1 MKTKINI
8 EPKKMLNKAMNT
20 TKNVAIKANDYALN
34 TTETVVTESL
44 EVAEQ
49 WQTVA
54 NKAIKGG
61 LKLAAAQQDLVF
73 EALNI
78 AKGQF
83 KLSKKRFTKLMA

>member
-1 MKTKINI
+1 MKTKINL
-8 EPKKMLNKAMNT
+8 EPKKMLNKAMDT
-20 TKNVAIKANDYALN
+20 TKNVAVKANDYALN

-54 NKAIKGG
+54 NKAIKDGF
-61 LKLAAAQQDLVF
+61 KLAAAQQDLVF

-83 KLSKKRFTKLMA
+83 KLGKKRFTKLIA

>member
-8 EPKKMLNKAMNT
+8 EPKKMLNKAMDT
-20 TKNVAIKANDYALN
+20 TKNVALKANDYALN

-61 LKLAAAQQDLVF
+61 LKLAAAQQDLIFDTLTGV
-73 EALNI
+73 
-78 AKGQF
+78 KGQF
-83 KLSKKRFTKLMA
+83 KLGKKRFTKLMA

>member
-8 EPKKMLNKAMNT
+8 EPKKMLNKAMDT
-20 TKNVAIKANDYALN
+20 TKNVANKANEYALN

-61 LKLAAAQQDLVF
+61 LKLAATQQDLAF